1 MEWVT
6 RACAQWKFC
15 TICNTKS

>member
-15 TICNTKS
+15 TICHTKS